1 MGRVHYE
8 FQFLCTDFKMF
19 VRHPTEMSDKQLNLE
34 GSGCG
39 GGLYIESCQYTDD
52 KATGRWSGES
62 TEKRKEKGLHEHES

>member
-1 MGRVHYE
+1 
-8 FQFLCTDFKMF
+8 MF